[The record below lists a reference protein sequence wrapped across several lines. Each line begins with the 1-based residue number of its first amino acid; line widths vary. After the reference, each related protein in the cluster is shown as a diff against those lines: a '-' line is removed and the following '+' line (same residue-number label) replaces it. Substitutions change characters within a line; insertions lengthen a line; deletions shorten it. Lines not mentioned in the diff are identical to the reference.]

1 MVDAA
6 AEVTLPAPP
15 ADVFA
20 ALSDLEHATWL
31 PGVREIHRLPGAEG
45 MGAQYRVHVS
55 IVGKQFDG
63 ILECSEFTPPRQM
76 AFVLKDSLKLTI
88 TASVTEVSGGSL
100 MSLTAAYTVPGPF
113 GGAVEKTTVGAAKRE
128 VARAIEQFSAQFGR
142 KDALPDQK

>member
-6 AEVTLPAPP
+6 AEVTLPVPP

-31 PGVREIHRLPGAEG
+31 PGVREIHKLPGAVG
-45 MGAQYRVHVS
+45 LGAQYRVLVS

-63 ILECSEFTPPRQM
+63 ILECSEFSPPDLM
-76 AFVLKDSLKLTI
+76 AFVLKDSLNLTI
-88 TASVTEVSGGSL
+88 TARVAPVAGGSS
-100 MSLTAAYTVPGPF
+100 MVLTAAYAVPGPF
-113 GGAVEKTTVGAAKRE
+113 GGAVEKTTIGAAKRE

-142 KDALPDQK
+142 KAELPEQR